1 MDDGSEGSSRTSEE
15 GLTPLQRKLR
25 EQASLIGETDA
36 EGHPLPHPHASHEV
50 PLSAMS
56 ASALARQHSEPP
68 PPVPESAGGA
78 VQDLSDIGIDL
89 IPMMDVPPAPEPGL
103 GESVAGIP
111 PEPLPIPT
119 PGFAEAAAGLP
130 PVMPPATSPPDAA
143 QRPAAMP
150 AVEFP
155 DPRRPL
161 APLPRSGPSLPGLA
175 PAVPVPP
182 LAPLIRPMGDQAALE
197 ALPPVEDGSGREVTP
212 SDVMPMVADGGKAAA
227 AARGNRRKQGGNLRT
242 IAAVLIVQTL
252 LGVGVL
258 AAMYYS
264 PPFRATV
271 RKFSHRVLGT
281 SAVVA
286 QAEPRWIP
294 LEPPLSPSP
303 IASGDPVNFEKI
315 GNLEENVENI
325 QRILS
330 VTPEA
335 MSEISQLKDRNQL
348 TRLAD
353 EAITRGSRSAYMQI
367 VSISE
372 SSRDTSQANGAQAEL
387 LRVKFFFASGTRSAS
402 YILPMTTLYPSVK
415 SKTEEQLTQKEL
427 IDLLLDGEKDW
438 RVRRRVAFLLGDKRS
453 YEVAESLAEAIRSD
467 PSLDVIKESV
477 YSFEAITGYR
487 SSDLFEMK
495 ELLEWWDAHAVE
507 VKKALG

>member
-1 MDDGSEGSSRTSEE
+1 MDDGSEENPVNSSEV
-15 GLTPLQRKLR
+15 LTPLQKKIQ
-25 EQASLIGETDA
+25 EQASRIGETDSK
-36 EGHPLPHPHASHEV
+36 GHPLPHPPKSHEV
-50 PLSAMS
+50 PPAEMN
-56 ASALARQHSEPP
+56 ASALVRQHAEAEIAGLGASDGGGS
-68 PPVPESAGGA
+68 ESAALGF
-78 VQDLSDIGIDL
+78 DL
-89 IPMMDVPPAPEPGL
+89 IPMTDVPPAPDPGL
-103 GESVAGIP
+103 GETVAGIP
-111 PEPLPIPT
+111 REPAPVFP

-130 PVMPPATSPPDAA
+130 PVPPPAKAPSLSHWPKGS
-143 QRPAAMP
+143 
-150 AVEFP
+150 FP
-155 DPRRPL
+155 DPRSPL
-161 APLPRSGPSLPGLA
+161 APLPQSGPSLPGLT

-182 LAPLIRPMGDQAALE
+182 LAPADGERTVVD
-197 ALPPVEDGSGREVTP
+197 ALPPVEEDSGREVAP
-212 SDVMPMVADGGKAAA
+212 SDVMPMVAEGGNKAAA
-227 AARGNRRKQGGNLRT
+227 AARGNRRKQWGSVRT
-242 IAAVLIVQTL
+242 IVAVLL
-252 LGVGVL
+252 LQALAGGGIL

-264 PPFRATV
+264 PDFRATV

-294 LEPPLSPSP
+294 LDPPLSPSP
-303 IASGDPVNFEKI
+303 IASADPLSFEKI

-335 MSEISQLKDRNQL
+335 MSEISQLKNRNQL

-367 VSISE
+367 ANIAE
-372 SSRDTSQANGAQAEL
+372 SSRDTSQVNGAQAEL

-402 YILPMTTLYPSVK
+402 YMLPMATLYPSVK

-427 IDLLLDGEKDW
+427 IDLLLDSEKDW

-467 PSLDVIKESV
+467 TSLDVIKESV

-495 ELLEWWDAHAVE
+495 ELLDWWDANAVE
-507 VKKALG
+507 VKKTLG